1 MNSAISAAKS
11 SLKSFLV
18 KEVEMK
24 GGTDIRTTTKVRTV
38 MAVEGGIGDW
48 EETGVARNINYIEV
62 ICRAV
67 GDPPEAR

>member
-1 MNSAISAAKS
+1 
-11 SLKSFLV
+11 
-18 KEVEMK
+18 MK